1 MLVLV
6 LMVVMVAVFTAA
18 GAVDVAGQAVILIFV
33 GVVMAAGAGLAVL
46 VLVLMVVMVTVF
58 TAAGAVDV
66 AGQLILFLMGMSTGA
81 GRNALVFLFRY
92 LSAHDDLPL

>member
-1 MLVLV
+1 VLV
-6 LMVVMVAVFTAA
+6 LMVVMVA
-18 GAVDVAGQAVILIFV
+18 
-33 GVVMAAGAGLAVL
+33 
-46 VLVLMVVMVTVF
+46 VF